1 MIYDLNMKLDDFIKN
16 SENPSEDD
24 IMYHSVDEMPVIYEK
39 NIGAVNNVV
48 KNAKKLGRGGAGAN
62 RSRGKKRSRRNKK
75 QRKNKT
81 KSKK

>member
-1 MIYDLNMKLDDFIKN
+1 MGPIYGPVYYFIKN
-16 SENPSEDD
+16 SENPSKDD
-24 IMYHSVDEMPVIYEK
+24 IMYRSEDEMPVIYEK
-39 NIGAVNNVV
+39 NIGDVNKVV
-48 KNAKKLGRGGAGAN
+48 KNAEKFGRGGAGAN